1 MYSLLAS
8 ASPVTVPA
16 VIHSSRTAQLG
27 IDPRARCDQVAGFL
41 DGSIRAVKTVQDSSP
56 GSATHSL
63 RQIGSNSFAGS
74 PGFCS

>member
-16 VIHSSRTAQLG
+16 VIHSSRTAQRC
-27 IDPRARCDQVAGFL
+27 IDPCVRCDQVAGLL
-41 DGSIRAVKTVQDSSP
+41 DGSIRAVETVQDGSP
-56 GSATHSL
+56 GFAAHSL